1 MDDGTNHQ
9 PIHAFVTSPSRSSD
23 NEAAP
28 SGATPGA
35 RPPGAPE
42 TAAGPVHP
50 PPPARGAGCEHRELE
65 RLRGEHQRLQR
76 EVADLSGELAATRA
90 ACQAEVAAR
99 QTAEDAC
106 EQCGR
111 LLRDAHRL
119 ESLGVLAGGLAHQFN
134 NLLTIISGHVG
145 LAAGE
150 AAPGTTL
157 AHSVAE
163 IRHAVQRGAG
173 LCRQMQDA
181 AGHSFAV
188 RRELEPKALL
198 DQALGLVGG
207 GEAGRSVVEY
217 VPGAAVLPRVRGV
230 AAQLQQAVAAIV
242 QNALEAVPRTEG
254 RVRVAL
260 HDVPL
265 DQRQAAQLSSPVPA
279 GHYVCFEVSDNGGG
293 IAPVALGRVYE
304 PFFTTKGLG
313 RGLGLAAA
321 AGIARSH
328 GGGIAVESTPGLGST
343 FRFYLPA
350 VGPAAIAN

>member
-1 MDDGTNHQ
+1 M
-9 PIHAFVTSPSRSSD
+9 TSPSRSSD

-28 SGATPGA
+28 SGATTPGA
-35 RPPGAPE
+35 RAPGTPGAP
-42 TAAGPVHP
+42 AD
-50 PPPARGAGCEHRELE
+50 PAYVPKPDRGTDGEEGELEQLRRENRRLHREV
-65 RLRGEHQRLQR
+65 GE
-76 EVADLSGELAATRA
+76 LSGRLAEAQVA
-90 ACQAEVAAR
+90 WQADIAAR
-99 QTAEDAC
+99 EAAEKECANC
-106 EQCGR
+106 ER
-111 LLRDAHRL
+111 SLRDAHRL

-145 LAAGE
+145 MAAGE

-207 GEAGRSVVEY
+207 GELGRSVVEY

-230 AAQLQQAVAAIV
+230 AAQLQQALAAIV
-242 QNALEAVPRTEG
+242 QNAIEAVAQADG
-254 RVRVAL
+254 RVRITL
-260 HDVPL
+260 HDLSL
-265 DQRQAAQLSSPVPA
+265 DERQAARLSSSVPA
-279 GHYVCFEVSDNGGG
+279 GHYVCFEVCDNGAG
-293 IAPVALGRVYE
+293 IAHAALGRVFE

-328 GGGIAVESTPGLGST
+328 GGGIAVESTVGLGST

-350 VGPAAIAN
+350 LGPSAVAY